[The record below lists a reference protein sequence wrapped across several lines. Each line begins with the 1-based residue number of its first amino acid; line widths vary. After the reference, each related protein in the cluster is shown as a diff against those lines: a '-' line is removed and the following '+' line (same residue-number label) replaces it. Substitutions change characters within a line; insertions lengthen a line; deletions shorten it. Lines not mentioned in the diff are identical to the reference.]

1 MTRMHFTAIA
11 RVISTLPVSED
22 QRRVLAEAFAGI
34 LGDFNGRFDRAKF
47 MQAAL
52 GEEGA

>member
-11 RVISTLPVSED
+11 RVIASLPVSED

-34 LGDFNGRFDRAKF
+34 LGDFNSRFDRAKF
-47 MQAAL
+47 LAAAC
-52 GEEGA
+52 GEEA